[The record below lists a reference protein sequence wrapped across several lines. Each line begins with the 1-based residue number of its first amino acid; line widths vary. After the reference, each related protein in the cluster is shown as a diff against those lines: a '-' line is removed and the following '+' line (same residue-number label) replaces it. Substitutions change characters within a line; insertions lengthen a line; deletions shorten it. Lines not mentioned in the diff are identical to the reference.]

1 VTLQLGTTTG
11 VQTGTI
17 TFSNPVDLQLIAT
30 LPVGT
35 LDSDIVVGYID
46 ESDTTNIRWVLL
58 DRSAISNITALG
70 GGQYTVS
77 SEVTHFTSFAVLL
90 DPLGDAGTSS
100 TMYILT
106 GIACGIALVLVI
118 VGIVGKELEMRYR
131 RHRRFASLSARV
143 TRRRVQDSDDTTVST
158 NSSAV
163 HV

>member
-77 SEVTHFTSFAVLL
+77 SEVTHFT
-90 DPLGDAGTSS
+90 
-100 TMYILT
+100 
-106 GIACGIALVLVI
+106 CGIALVLVI